1 MMIACL
7 IYVFFGIGLFLL
19 GANSERIRNERALQ
33 RAIALYLRGFVAV
46 ALVGLGGIL
55 LTQVLLPVM
64 APVNVTLFTMANCLA
79 PAVAIVMLAFVSK
92 HMLTAMKRVPKSERD
107 ERIDRTKRAHAT
119 NQQLKQSAT
128 ALRKRRR
135 HGRPLRAVLKPE
147 HRVAR

>member
-1 MMIACL
+1 MLIACL

-19 GANSERIRNERALQ
+19 GANPDRIRNERALH

-46 ALVGLGGIL
+46 ALVGLGGL
-55 LTQVLLPVM
+55 LLSRVVLPVA
-64 APVNVTLFTMANCLA
+64 APTSVILNTLACCLA
-79 PAVAIVMLAFVSK
+79 PTVAVVTLAFVST
-92 HMLTAMKRVPKSERD
+92 HMLAAMKRVPKSERD

-119 NQQLKQSAT
+119 QKQLKQSAT